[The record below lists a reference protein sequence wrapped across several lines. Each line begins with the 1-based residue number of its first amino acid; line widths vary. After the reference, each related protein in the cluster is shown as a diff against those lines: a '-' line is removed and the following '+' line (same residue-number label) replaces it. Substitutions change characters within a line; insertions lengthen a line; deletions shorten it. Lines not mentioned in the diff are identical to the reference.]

1 MGDGWW
7 WWWGAAVVVVDFVFR
22 AEFECSLAIQSTQA
36 MTAGRI
42 VQIMMHGRDQIKIY
56 QLRVEIHL

>member
-1 MGDGWW
+1 MYGRW
-7 WWWGAAVVVVDFVFR
+7 VVVDFVFR